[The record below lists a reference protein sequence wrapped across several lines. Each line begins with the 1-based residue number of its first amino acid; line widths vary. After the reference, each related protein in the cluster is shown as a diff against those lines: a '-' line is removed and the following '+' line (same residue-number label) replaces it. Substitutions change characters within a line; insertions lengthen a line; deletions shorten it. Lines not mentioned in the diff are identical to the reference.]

1 MEFLTRKVDQGD
13 KCKSES
19 RKSIS
24 NQFLDHADCCSNISC
39 IILYILSISKSVAPY
54 NMSDIL
60 SFKISFV
67 KTSFFS
73 SISSFPYKR

>member
-1 MEFLTRKVDQGD
+1 MGFLTKMLDERNR
-13 KCKSES
+13 CKSENP
-19 RKSIS
+19 KKIS
-24 NQFLDHADCCSNISC
+24 NQFPGHADCCSNISC